1 MIQEVG
7 SLSARVIEL
16 LGLPLADNQPIYLGD
31 SNVTHMQARHPAD
44 FEKYGCFISEILAHP
59 DYVGTNPKDDSIE
72 YVKEFVIDGEY
83 VKVAIRLS
91 GGGKLYARSIYVLNQ
106 NRVENFIAKG
116 TLKKI

>member
-59 DYVGTNPKDDSIE
+59 DYV
-72 YVKEFVIDGEY
+72 KEFVIDGEY
-83 VKVAIRLS
+83 VKVAVRLS